1 MKKLKLI
8 LVLAF
13 LMPLTM
19 MAQKGPFDNLF
30 EKYQNADDVTS
41 ISINMSAISINLGS
55 GHNDFGD
62 MMDQVDFVKVLQFEN
77 HYKSFRNSDFFKEID
92 AIIEKNNYVQLIEV
106 RSKDE
111 NVNVY
116 IVEGDD
122 DVILEGLI
130 IAQEDEEATIVSV
143 RGKMKP
149 SDFASMHKKSFH
161 GFNFSKHH

>member
-1 MKKLKLI
+1 MKTLKLI

-19 MAQKGPFDNLF
+19 MAQKGPFDDLF
-30 EKYQNADDVTS
+30 AKYQNADDVTS
-41 ISINMSAISINLGS
+41 IAINMGAISINLGS
-55 GHNDFGD
+55 GDNDIGD
-62 MMDQVDFVKVLQFEN
+62 LMDQVDYVKILQFEN
-77 HYKSFRNSDFFKEID
+77 HYKSFKNSDFFKEID
-92 AIIEKNNYVQLIEV
+92 AIIEKNDYVQLIEV

-111 NVNVY
+111 NVDVF
-116 IVEGDD
+116 IIEGDD

-130 IAQEDEEATIVSV
+130 IAQEDEEAVIVSV

-149 SDFASMHKKSFH
+149 SDFAKMHKGSFH

>member
-13 LMPLTM
+13 FMPLTM
-19 MAQKGPFDNLF
+19 MAQKGPFDDLF
-30 EKYQNADDVTS
+30 AKYQNADDVTS

-55 GHNDFGD
+55 GHNDVGD

-92 AIIEKNNYVQLIEV
+92 AIINKNDYVQLIEV

-111 NVNVY
+111 NIDVY
-116 IVEGDD
+116 IIEGDD

-130 IAQEDEEATIVSV
+130 IAQEDEEAVIVSV

-161 GFNFSKHH
+161 GLNFSKHH